1 MKQHILTT
9 TGLAALLSVSLL
21 SGCVTANPDVVRP
34 YETQR
39 MSQVLD
45 ATVISVRPIVVDG
58 QQSGGGAVAGGM
70 IGAVA
75 GSNVGGYR
83 DGAAGSV
90 IGMVAGALIGNAIER
105 NSSRENALEII
116 VQLRNGERRAIV
128 QGMGSENFAQGD
140 QVMLI
145 STGGRTRITHTPAP
159 APSQPARQG

>member
-1 MKQHILTT
+1 MKHIVTT

-45 ATVISVRPIVVDG
+45 GTIISVRPVVVDG
-58 QQSGGGAVAGGM
+58 QQTGAGGM
-70 IGAVA
+70 AGGVVGAVA
-75 GSNVGGYR
+75 GSSIGGRRDGGVGG
-83 DGAAGSV
+83 V
-90 IGMVAGALIGNAIER
+90 IGMVAGAVIGNAIER
-105 NSSRENALEII
+105 NSTRENAVEII

-128 QGMGSENFAQGD
+128 QGMGGENFAQGD

-145 STGGRTRITHTPAP
+145 STGGRTRITHTPPP
-159 APSQPARQG
+159 APVQSPRQG

>member
-1 MKQHILTT
+1 MKHIVTT

-45 ATVISVRPIVVDG
+45 GTIISVRPVVVDG
-58 QQSGGGAVAGGM
+58 QQTGAGGM
-70 IGAVA
+70 AGGVVGAVA
-75 GSNVGGYR
+75 GSSIGGRRDGGVGG
-83 DGAAGSV
+83 V
-90 IGMVAGALIGNAIER
+90 IGMVAGAVIGNAIER
-105 NSSRENALEII
+105 NSTRENAVEII

-128 QGMGSENFAQGD
+128 QGMGGENFAQGD

-145 STGGRTRITHTPAP
+145 STGGRTRITHTPPPAP
-159 APSQPARQG
+159 AQSPRQG